1 MKIKTKSKPRREE
14 GEDNGSRRQPEE
26 DTEEKE
32 NMENKE
38 IDNGEQ
44 EEHDTSGYIDV
55 GEVYYDEDY
64 RQEITTTE
72 QGREE
77 SKTQGENKNETE
89 NNKEERCKQEKME
102 DRKTDKK
109 TNLGGKENRE
119 GKRVSFVDG
128 VVEKQVDRDLKSFL
142 TIDSKHDVWK
152 QIKGTKAE
160 IRKLE
165 REIKEEKRKHGGR
178 SL

>member
-1 MKIKTKSKPRREE
+1 MKIKTKSKPRRDE

-165 REIKEEKRKHGGR
+165 REIKEEKRKHEGR